1 MRVSSVVKLFL
12 SWVSSLLFSAAA
24 RKDMKFNQDFV
35 SREHSGNLKRKL
47 YFRHGKHELKN
58 PLWCPLSAPLL
69 LPPLTPPSFVFQN
82 LSFFRPTALGKGW
95 VVSVTSDYPT
105 GTRQKPSFFLFIS
118 RQLLAPWCRDKR
130 GEAGNRRRTLFL
142 ITMIRAWY
150 GPTFDVDQTNKVFL
164 RIETRK
170 CLPTPSLG

>member
-35 SREHSGNLKRKL
+35 SREHSANLKRKL

-118 RQLLAPWCRDKR
+118 RQLLEPWCRDKR
-130 GEAGNRRRTLFL
+130 GEAGNRRRALFSHHHYNDDQV
-142 ITMIRAWY
+142 TAWY
-150 GPTFDVDQTNKVFL
+150 GPTFEVFL
-164 RIETRK
+164 RIETHK
-170 CLPTPSLG
+170 CLATPSLG